1 MIISINTASG
11 SFERI
16 NLRDIHTSIGLA
28 MVGDN

>member
-1 MIISINTASG
+1 MVINMKTASG

-16 NLRDIHTSIGLA
+16 NVRDIHTSMGLA